1 MGRNVECII
10 VRKFCSINGAD
21 ALAAVVLNACGCQAP
36 STLHLSSNLNDYAN
50 GQKSRYSFLKDNS
63 E

>member
-1 MGRNVECII
+1 MGRNVEYVI

-21 ALAAVVLNACGCQAP
+21 ALAAVGLNACRCQAQ
-36 STLHLSSNLNDYAN
+36 STLQLSSNLNDYAN
-50 GQKSRYSFLKDNS
+50 GQKSRYSFLKDNT